1 MIVCIDCIYTYLYE
15 SNNKGLYIYKTDIIH
30 MLSLEDIQK
39 QLDDR
44 NLKTISNRIGLS
56 YMTIWKVKTGGKY
69 DNFSYETIK
78 KISDY
83 LEGRP

>member
-1 MIVCIDCIYTYLYE
+1 
-15 SNNKGLYIYKTDIIH
+15 
-30 MLSLEDIQK
+30 MLSLEEIQK
-39 QLDDR
+39 QLEDR